1 MSEEPEM
8 STLLERF
15 CRYVRI
21 ETTAD
26 ETSTTYPSTECQRDL
41 AKVLHAELVA
51 LGLDATLDDHS
62 IVSALLPG
70 NIEGAPTI
78 AWLAHMDTS
87 PEASG
92 KNVNPQ
98 VVEKYV
104 GGDIP
109 LINGRSI
116 PAEDL
121 VGFEGKTLVT
131 TDGNTLLGADDKSGV
146 AIVMTAIE
154 RLLAEPQRPR
164 CPVRVVFT
172 CDEEIGR
179 GTDKLDLKAI
189 NAVCA
194 YTLDGES
201 EGLLENETFSADLAV
216 VKITGKNIH
225 PGLAYGKMC
234 NAIRACGKFLEQL
247 PPELSPERTKDR
259 EPFLHPYAIEGGVS
273 EVTIRIIL
281 RSFVTAELTELADR
295 LRRAA
300 QETTKAM
307 PEASVEV
314 EIHEQYRNMAEYLAK
329 EPRAVSLAEAAY
341 RKVGL
346 EPRFRSIRGGTD
358 GSRLSELGLPTPNLF
373 AGMHNFHSELEFA
386 CLDEMESAVKVL
398 LELATLW
405 GAES

>member
-1 MSEEPEM
+1 M
-8 STLLERF
+8 STLLDRF

-26 ETSTTYPSTECQRDL
+26 ETSSTYPSTECQRDL
-41 AKVLHAELVA
+41 AKVLHTELIA
-51 LGLDATLDDHS
+51 MGLEATIDEHA
-62 IVSALLPG
+62 IVTALLPG
-70 NIEGAPTI
+70 NVEGAPTI

-92 KNVNPQ
+92 KNVDPQ
-98 VVEKYV
+98 VVEKYS
-104 GGDIP
+104 GGDLP
-109 LINGRSI
+109 LKNGKAI

-121 VGFEGKTLVT
+121 DGFQGKTLVT
-131 TDGNTLLGADDKSGV
+131 TDGNTLLGADDKAGV
-146 AIVMTAIE
+146 AIIMTALE
-154 RLLAEPQRPR
+154 RLLKEPDRPR
-164 CPVRVVFT
+164 CPVRAVFT

-179 GTDKLDLKAI
+179 GTDKLDLEAI

-247 PPELSPERTKDR
+247 PSELSPERTKDR
-259 EPFLHPYAIEGGVS
+259 EPFLHPYVIEGGVS

-281 RSFVTAELTELADR
+281 RSFVTTELTDLAER
-295 LRRAA
+295 LRQAA
-300 QETTKAM
+300 QTTMKAH
-307 PEASVEV
+307 PEATVAV

-398 LELATLW
+398 LELSSLW
-405 GAES
+405 ASET

>member
-1 MSEEPEM
+1 MSD
-8 STLLERF
+8 LLDRF

-26 ETSTTYPSTECQRDL
+26 EMSTTYPSTECQWDL
-41 AKVLHAELVA
+41 ARLLHVELCE
-51 LGLDATLDDHS
+51 LGLEATIDEHA

-70 NIEGAPTI
+70 NVEGAPTI

-92 KNVNPQ
+92 KNVSPQ
-98 VVEKYV
+98 VVESYS
-104 GGDIP
+104 GGDLP
-109 LINGRSI
+109 LKNGKVI
-116 PAEDL
+116 PASDL
-121 VGFEGKTLVT
+121 SGFEGKTLVT
-131 TDGNTLLGADDKSGV
+131 TDGSTLLGADDKSGV
-146 AIVMTAIE
+146 AVIMTAVE
-154 RLLAEPQRPR
+154 RLLADSQRPR

-179 GTDKLDLKAI
+179 GTDKLDLEAI
-189 NAVCA
+189 DAVCA

-201 EGLLENETFSADLAV
+201 EGVLENETFSADLAIV
-216 VKITGKNIH
+216 TITGKNIH

-247 PPELSPERTKDR
+247 PRGLSPECTQER
-259 EPFLHPYAIEGGVS
+259 EPFLHPYVIEGGVG
-273 EVTIRIIL
+273 EVTLRIIL
-281 RSFVTAELTELADR
+281 RSFVTSELKELADK
-295 LRRAA
+295 LQKAA
-300 QETTKAM
+300 KATTDAM
-307 PEASVEV
+307 PEATVTL
-314 EIHEQYRNMAEYLAK
+314 EIREQYRNMAEYLAK
-329 EPRAVSLAEAAY
+329 EPRAVGLAEAAY
-341 RKVGL
+341 RKVGI

-405 GAES
+405 AAEKA